1 MTHFRVYVFAYV
13 LAAMDCYPSLS
24 GILAAGTNGGNVL
37 MWQWVGSNMGESQMG
52 GTDKWEFKTFTS
64 VGTRVDQVKVRALCT
79 LLCFGEGEQLKAP

>member
-1 MTHFRVYVFAYV
+1 MPVLCDDTFSRVCICICAYV

-79 LLCFGEGEQLKAP
+79 LL